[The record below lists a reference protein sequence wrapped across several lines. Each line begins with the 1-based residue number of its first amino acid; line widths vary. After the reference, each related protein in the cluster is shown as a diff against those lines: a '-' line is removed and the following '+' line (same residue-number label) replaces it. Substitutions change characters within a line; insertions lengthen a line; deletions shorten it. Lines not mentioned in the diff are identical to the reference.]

1 MLNRDSILEQLREGI
16 VNLSF
21 TKIKDGAV
29 RNMTATLRT
38 DMIPEDKM
46 PKTGKMEGN
55 GESAVRCFDLDLNEW
70 RSFRVDTLLTFEKA
84 SNA

>member
-1 MLNRDSILEQLREGI
+1 MLDRDSILEQLREGI

-38 DMIPEDKM
+38 EMIPEDKI
-46 PKTGKMEGN
+46 PKNGKMEGN

-70 RSFRVDTLLTFEKA
+70 RSFRIDTLLTFEKA